1 MPKTKKRSVG
11 TPTLRPELSGEQL
24 VWLVHRRVQPLALCK
39 DLVSV
44 DKFPSVIAAHLF
56 LAGIR
61 KKIEDQLL
69 RTSDAVTND
78 SETDSLSFEE
88 GDDWLEGVEQD
99 LNNND
104 QPLKTSTKQRQT
116 GSKARASSIATVAS
130 AVKKRDPVQE
140 LNDASDA
147 EDAPAKY
154 RTEKIVY
161 GALDILTE
169 KNSEKTHLELFET
182 ALDNIR
188 PSVEVKS
195 RRVGG
200 STYQVPVEVR
210 PVRRNALAMRWL
222 VEAARKRGEKSMA
235 QRLANEMLDASDSKG
250 SAVKKR
256 EDVHR
261 MADANKAFAHYRW

>member
-1 MPKTKKRSVG
+1 MPR
-11 TPTLRPELSGEQL
+11 
-24 VWLVHRRVQPLALCK
+24 RRVVGQRKILPDPKFHNELLAKFINILM
-39 DLVSV
+39 V
-44 DKFPSVIAAHLF
+44 D
-56 LAGIR
+56 G
-61 KKIEDQLL
+61 KK
-69 RTSDAVTND
+69 
-78 SETDSLSFEE
+78 
-88 GDDWLEGVEQD
+88 
-99 LNNND
+99 
-104 QPLKTSTKQRQT
+104 ST
-116 GSKARASSIATVAS
+116 A
-130 AVKKRDPVQE
+130 
-140 LNDASDA
+140 
-147 EDAPAKY
+147 
-154 RTEKIVY
+154 EKIVY

-169 KNSEKTHLELFET
+169 KNSEKSHLELFET